1 MTPNTELS
9 DERIFG
15 LAKQHFGGSGHNL
28 IWQDDPRYAA
38 ACDMPTDARWSVSAV
53 RAEQTLAFAR
63 AILAASPAPLREA
76 VEPVAWAVKD
86 ADGKLLISENRTLLS
101 FFDNPPRALVWAGI
115 EADGDGGKG
124 PARLKDHLIAQ
135 TVNALVETCR
145 TYGHTQQL
153 RERIAGLIVPFLKHA
168 GSPTSPPNGKTEGD
182 PSRGGGQG

>member
-38 ACDMPTDARWSVSAV
+38 ACDMTTDARWSVSAV

-76 VEPVAWAVKD
+76 DATPFDAFKDLAGRFGWDTQQEHPGGLFQDKALQAAWD
-86 ADGKLLISENRTLLS
+86 TLARNPLS
-101 FFDNPPRALVWAGI
+101 GI

-124 PARLKDHLIAQ
+124 MDLREAAHALETALRFAQHKIAPTPEEIVRWREIMYRLKA
-135 TVNALVETCR
+135 A
-145 TYGHTQQL
+145 
-153 RERIAGLIVPFLKHA
+153 
-168 GSPTSPPNGKTEGD
+168 PTSPSNGKTEGD
-182 PSRGGGQG
+182 GNG